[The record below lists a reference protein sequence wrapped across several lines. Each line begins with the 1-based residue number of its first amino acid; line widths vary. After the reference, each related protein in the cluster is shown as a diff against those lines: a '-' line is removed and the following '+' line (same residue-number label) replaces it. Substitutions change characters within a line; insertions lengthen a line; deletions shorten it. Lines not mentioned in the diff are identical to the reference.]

1 MKKKPLVAIM
11 SLLLGVSYGVFA
23 NEDIGAEQRQMMADN
38 PGSMWVDDGEDLWK
52 KKRGPKNESLEKCDL
67 GLGAGVLEGAYA
79 QMPRYFAD
87 TKKVETLE
95 GRLVTCMT
103 TLQGLKED
111 DILMPH
117 YKNMGEE
124 DGTASELAALT
135 IFVASKSNGKPFRV
149 KTEHPEEKRIYE
161 LGKYTFYRRGASMDL
176 SCASCH
182 STPGQLLRGVA
193 LPVMTDP
200 KTAAHVMTAFPAYVL
215 KDSNVR
221 TWYWRNERCNL
232 AMKFPWLKLGS
243 ELDAAMT
250 LFQIIEASKT
260 DQPISVPG
268 VKPRA

>member
-1 MKKKPLVAIM
+1 MKKKPLWLMI
-11 SLLLGVSYGVFA
+11 SLLGLSQA
-23 NEDIGAEQRQMMADN
+23 AMASDDIGAEQRAMMADN
-38 PGSMWVDDGEDLWK
+38 PGSMWIDDGEELWK
-52 KKRGPKNESLEKCDL
+52 KKRGPKNENLEKCDL
-67 GLGAGVLEGAYA
+67 GLGAGVLNGAYA
-79 QMPRYFAD
+79 QLPRYFPD

-103 TLQGLKED
+103 TLQGLKEE

-135 IFVASKSNGKPFRV
+135 IYVASKSNGMPYRV
-149 KTEHPEEKRIYE
+149 KTVHPEEKRIYE
-161 LGKYTFYRRGASMDL
+161 LGKYVFNRRGASMDL

-182 STPGQLLRGVA
+182 ATPGQLLRGVA

-200 KTAAHVMTAFPAYVL
+200 NTAGKVMTAFPAYVL

-221 TWYWRNERCNL
+221 TWYWRNQRCNL

-243 ELDAAMT
+243 EIDTALT
-250 LFQIIEASKT
+250 IFQIMEASKT
-260 DQPISVPG
+260 DIPISVPG
-268 VKPRA
+268 TKPRA